1 MLPEFMNLL
10 CKFYF
15 MRAAARKVKTIDWLY
30 RQTETTLLSQG
41 GFSLLNAWAET
52 GETLRSFSIKKT
64 PPLCRGVFF
73 MHLEMNGFLERIA
86 GFENQNYSETSGV
99 DR

>member
-10 CKFYF
+10 CKFDLCVLPHEGKND
-15 MRAAARKVKTIDWLY
+15 RLLY

-52 GETLRSFSIKKT
+52 GETLRSFSIKRHLRYAEVSFYT
-64 PPLCRGVFF
+64 FGDEWIFGENCR
-73 MHLEMNGFLERIA
+73 I
-86 GFENQNYSETSGV
+86 
-99 DR
+99 

>member
-1 MLPEFMNLL
+1 MNLL

-52 GETLRSFSIKKT
+52 GETLRSFSIFHKKDT
-64 PPLCRGVFF
+64 SAVRRCLFYTFGDEWIFGENCR
-73 MHLEMNGFLERIA
+73 I
-86 GFENQNYSETSGV
+86 
-99 DR
+99 